1 MDQHVRFIKR
11 SKKLLS
17 NTEYLFGQA
26 ELRIVRGSTNE
37 RKQMSTKTTFKRI
50 ALVAVAALGFGMLSV
65 VPSNAAAPAYTVTA
79 YATTPVNG
87 VSATAATA
95 IAGPANYVAIT
106 NTDAALSAYVTVT
119 GGTFTDGTVAKTVA
133 GTTPSASVFVSTP
146 TAGTITV
153 KITQIAANG
162 VADTTNT
169 ATLTITVIPAL
180 AGTVYASSTVT
191 ATTGAAAAAAK
202 TAFTYTNTDG
212 VVSRWAAGAVSVNAA
227 YQFDIAQFDATPV
240 AMATASSKAVTATL
254 AGPGALTIE
263 SNAVVSAPAPYVALA
278 AGGSTNGLSTV
289 KLYSDGRAGETTLT
303 ISVNGSVVK
312 TYKVVFYGSVAK
324 YTVTSTENYINS
336 NNTGSFTVT
345 ALDSLG
351 TPVHSA
357 AWVAK
362 SSAATTIASVTG
374 AGTTS
379 DCGTDGVC
387 TAGELAALGTSTG
400 VTTAVVGG
408 LGVATI
414 TAGNADYSISATDT
428 VEVTG
433 ATAAS
438 ISVAFDKSN
447 VAAGESAYLVVTV
460 KDANGKPYADGVY
473 NNIFSAV
480 TIDGLTWWNNI
491 GTQVTLADGVFK
503 TSYAQ
508 GLANT
513 TISTTFTVASG
524 ATIASALRGTS
535 IVAKTVVDVDNS
547 VAAAADAAA
556 EATDAANA
564 ATDAANAAAEAADA
578 ATAAAQD
585 AADAVAALSTQV
597 AEMITALKKQ
607 ITALT
612 NLVIKIQKKVKA

>member
-1 MDQHVRFIKR
+1 
-11 SKKLLS
+11 
-17 NTEYLFGQA
+17 
-26 ELRIVRGSTNE
+26 
-37 RKQMSTKTTFKRI
+37 MSTKTTFKRI
-50 ALVAVAALGFGMLSV
+50 ALVAVAALGFGMLSA

-79 YATTPVNG
+79 YAG
-87 VSATAATA
+87 SGASATAATA

-106 NTDAALSAYVTVT
+106 NTDGGALSEYITVT
-119 GGTFTDGTVAKTVA
+119 GGAFTDATVAKTVA
-133 GTTPSASVFVSTP
+133 AAGSVFVSTP

-202 TAFTYTNTDG
+202 TAFTYTNTDA
-212 VVSRWAAGAVSVNAA
+212 VVSRWAAGAVSANAA
-227 YQFDIAQFDATPV
+227 FEFAIAQFDETPV

-254 AGPGALTIE
+254 SGPGALTIE
-263 SNAVVSAPAPYVALA
+263 SNAVVSTPAPYVALA
-278 AGGSTNGLSTV
+278 AGGSLNGASVV

-303 ISVNGSVVK
+303 IAVNGVVVK
-312 TYKVVFYGSVAK
+312 TYKVVFFGSVAK
-324 YTVTSTENYINS
+324 FTVTSTENYINS
-336 NNTGSFTVT
+336 NTTGTFTVT

-351 TPVHSA
+351 TPVRGA
-357 AWVAK
+357 AWIAK
-362 SSAATTIASVTG
+362 SSAATTIASVT
-374 AGTTS
+374 ASGTTS
-379 DCGTDGVC
+379 DCGVDGVC
-387 TAGELAALGTSTG
+387 TALELADLGSSTG
-400 VTTAVVGG
+400 VTTAVAGG

-414 TAGNADYSISATDT
+414 TAGNTDYVISATDT
-428 VEVTG
+428 VEVTSPTVG
-433 ATAAS
+433 SITA
-438 ISVAFDKSN
+438 AFDKTN
-447 VAAGESAYLVVTV
+447 VTAGESAYLVVTV
-460 KDANGKPYADGVY
+460 KDSNGRPYADGAQT
-473 NNIFSAV
+473 IFSAAA
-480 TIDGLTWWNNI
+480 IDGLAWFNNI
-491 GTQVTLADGVFK
+491 GTAVTLEDGVFK

-508 GLANT
+508 GLSNT
-513 TISTTFTVASG
+513 TISATFTVASG
-524 ATIASALRGTS
+524 ANIATALRGTTL
-535 IVAKTVVDVDNS
+535 VAKTTVDVDNS